1 MIMLA
6 MLAYVLL
13 QFAVGVW
20 VSRRMQ
26 SEDDYILAGRSLG
39 PLLVVF
45 SVFATWFGAEAIVTT
60 SGEVYEHG
68 LAGAAVDPFGYAAA
82 VIIAG
87 SVFAGLLWRKGLT
100 TFADL
105 FRERYSRSIEALVVL
120 IMLPG
125 SIFWAAAQIRAF
137 GQVLSSS
144 SGWELSTTIT
154 LAAILVG
161 AYSVVGGLMAD
172 AVTDLL
178 QGTVLIAGLVILAV
192 AVAMNLGSPAAVLA
206 QVEPEKLN
214 FFAHM
219 DDAPLKRVEQ
229 IAIAICGSL
238 VAVELISRFLGA
250 RSAEVA
256 RLGTMTGGLLYLAVG
271 MIPLFLG
278 LAATVL
284 AAKDPAFKAVLSEN
298 ERVVPVLAAR
308 FMPSWESIVF
318 NGAII
323 SAILATVHSALHAP
337 ASQLSHNIV
346 SRLLPNLDGKGR
358 LTAVRLSVFGL
369 CMVAFV
375 LALTSDRIKDLVE
388 IASSFGSAGV
398 FITACFAMFSA
409 FGGPLSAA
417 AAIIAGE
424 AVWAVGRFALS
435 WDAPYIAALLCSLI
449 AYVAVALVEKRSGV
463 IPAKV
468 NRRLG

>member
-26 SEDDYILAGRSLG
+26 SEADYILAGRSLG

-82 VIIAG
+82 VIISGA
-87 SVFAGLLWRKGLT
+87 VFAGLLWRRGLT

-105 FRERYSRSIEALVVL
+105 FRQRYSRAIEALVVL

-137 GQVLSSS
+137 GQVLSSA

-154 LAAILVG
+154 LAAVLVG

-178 QGTVLIAGLVILAV
+178 QGMVLIAGLVILGV
-192 AVAMNLGSPAAVLA
+192 AVATAVGSPAAVLA
-206 QVEPEKLN
+206 QVAPGKLN

-219 DDAPLKRVEQ
+219 DDTPLKRFEQ

-250 RSAEVA
+250 RSADVA
-256 RLGTMTGGLLYLAVG
+256 RHGTIAGGLLYLAVG

-278 LAATVL
+278 LSATVL
-284 AAKDPAFKAVLSEN
+284 AAKDPAFKAALTEN
-298 ERVVPVLAAR
+298 ERVIPVLAAH
-308 FMPSWESIVF
+308 FMPRWQSIVF

-346 SRLLPNLDGKGR
+346 SRVLPNLDGQGKLR
-358 LTAVRLSVFGL
+358 AVRLSVFGL

-398 FITACFAMFSA
+398 FITACFAMFTT
-409 FGGPLSAA
+409 FGGPRSAG
-417 AAIIAGE
+417 AAIIAGV
-424 AVWAVGRFALS
+424 AVWGAGRFALG
-435 WDAPYIAALLCSLI
+435 WDAPYIAALVVSLV
-449 AYVAVALVEKRSGV
+449 AYVAVALVE
-463 IPAKV
+463 
-468 NRRLG
+468 RRELEAMAPLP